1 MYRHLTSYADGT
13 YVQGSCREML
23 GKCDGFVPLH
33 VGGHGYKISDKFT
46 FAAYIINYSA
56 RTL

>member
-1 MYRHLTSYADGT
+1 
-13 YVQGSCREML
+13 ML

-33 VGGHGYKISDKFT
+33 VGGHSYKILDKFT

>member
-1 MYRHLTSYADGT
+1 
-13 YVQGSCREML
+13 ML

-46 FAAYIINYSA
+46 LLH
-56 RTL
+56 T